1 LDKGLGLAYSPPT
14 MMKEIPVPIDQIY
27 VPTGRRGSVDPDKV
41 QEIAESILEIGQQEP
56 ISVRKGDKRF
66 VLVAGLQ
73 RLEACKLLGE
83 ETISAII
90 VGTPRR

>member
-1 LDKGLGLAYSPPT
+1 

-41 QEIAESILEIGQQEP
+41 QEIAESILEFGQQEP
-56 ISVRKGDKRF
+56 ISVRKGNNRF